1 MLKAIYLI
9 KNRNTL
15 YFALNETAKD
25 MGEMKIKGNRT
36 IKLSICT
43 FFISCVGM
51 IIIYALTKIYPF
63 GSKSILT
70 MDMSGQ
76 YVNYLAYFRNI
87 FYDGANIF
95 YDFSMN
101 LGSNCY
107 GLFAYY
113 LSSPLNIIICFFKQ
127 EHITEAIL
135 LLNIIKV
142 GLCATTMT
150 IFLCKTTKLNK
161 LSIIILSIM
170 YSLMSYNIVYSQN
183 IMWLDGVIYLPLVIL
198 GIENIIKKQKYGTY
212 ITSLFLVIVSNFY
225 VGYMIGIFS
234 VIYAIVRIINK
245 TEKNNVREI
254 YKENKRTIIVYIKG
268 TIIALL
274 LSMIILLPV
283 IINLLNS
290 KAEIET
296 SNFSIDTYYTPLDAI
311 SKIIIGSFNNDQL
324 AFGTPNIYC
333 GTLCLLMAILYFVNP
348 KIENKEKILYLFL
361 IIGMILC
368 FTIVPLNLIFHML
381 QSPVWFPFRNSFIFS
396 FMLILLASKNME
408 KIRGIKFI
416 TLLKG
421 QVLLVFISALLNKL
435 NYAYIT
441 TTNTIITII
450 FVLITGIA
458 YYYSE
463 KQKKIYKI
471 GLIILIMIEMILNG
485 YQMTKQIGYVE
496 RESFV
501 ISYQKIQDTIE
512 QYKSKE
518 NEFYRIENKVA
529 RSMND
534 PMLYH
539 YNGFTHYSS
548 TSGKDNKNFLTNF
561 GIRHNLI
568 PENSSNTT
576 LSMSSL
582 LGVKYYI
589 ADSKQISGQ
598 NLEWYNKVEEN
609 ENITILENKYALNLG
624 FLVSDKVKGVEI
636 ESGSPLKNQNE
647 LFLKMSDSQEK
658 IFEEI
663 EVRNFEQ
670 IENKNNEEMYLEY
683 TIENASSTT
692 SVKIY
697 FDNILQKI
705 TSETNENSNNVIY
718 VPKTIKNVKIEV
730 NEQDKEKFKIKL
742 YRFLEENFE
751 KTYEIIKQNQL
762 DVQENKSNYIK
773 GTINAEK
780 DGVLL
785 TSIIDDKGWTVKV
798 DGKKV
803 EKQIVA
809 ENLLAIDLTKGEHT
823 IEFSYIPTG
832 FITGLVLFIMGIIAL
847 IFDNKKEILK
857 EKRVTSKNEKNKK

>member
-1 MLKAIYLI
+1 
-9 KNRNTL
+9 
-15 YFALNETAKD
+15 
-25 MGEMKIKGNRT
+25 MKIKGSKT

-43 FFISCVGM
+43 FFISCVSM
-51 IIIYALTKIYPF
+51 IIIYALTRIYPF
-63 GSKSILT
+63 GSKSVLT

-76 YVNYLAYFRNI
+76 YVNYLSYFRNI

-107 GLFAYY
+107 GLFSYY
-113 LSSPLNIIICFFKQ
+113 ISSPLNIIICFFKQ

-150 IFLCKTTKLNK
+150 IFLSKTTKLNK
-161 LSIIILSIM
+161 LSVIILSLM

-183 IMWLDGVIYLPLVIL
+183 IMWLDGTIYLPLVIL
-198 GIENIIKKQKYGTY
+198 GIENIIKKQKYGIY
-212 ITSLFLVIVSNFY
+212 VISLFLVIVSNFY
-225 VGYMIGIFS
+225 VGYMVGIFS
-234 VIYAIVRIINK
+234 VVYTIVRIINK
-245 TEKNNVREI
+245 TEKKNLK
-254 YKENKRTIIVYIKG
+254 YFWKENDKVIIVYVKG

-283 IINLLNS
+283 LFNLLNS
-290 KAEIET
+290 KAEMEIV
-296 SNFSIDTYYTPLDAI
+296 NFSLDTYYTPLDAI
-311 SKIIIGSFNNDQL
+311 SKIIIGSFNNNEL

-333 GTLCLLMAILYFVNP
+333 GSLCLLMAMLYFVNP
-348 KIENKEKILYLFL
+348 KIKNKEKILYLFL
-361 IIGMILC
+361 IIGIIFC
-368 FTIVPLNLIFHML
+368 FTIVILNLIFHML

-396 FMLILLASKNME
+396 FLLIVLASKNME
-408 KIRGIKFI
+408 QIKEIQFSI
-416 TLLKG
+416 FLKG
-421 QVLLVFISALLNKL
+421 QILLVFIIALLSKL

-441 TTNTIITII
+441 INNTIITMI
-450 FVLITGIA
+450 FVLITGLA

-463 KQKKIYKI
+463 GRGKIYKI
-471 GLIILIMIEMILNG
+471 GLIILIAVEMVLNG
-485 YQMTKQIGYVE
+485 YQITKQIGYVE
-496 RESFV
+496 RENFI
-501 ISYQKIQDTIE
+501 ISYQKVKDVIE
-512 QYKSKE
+512 RYKSKE

-548 TSGKDNKNFLTNF
+548 TSGKDNKNFLTNL

-576 LSMSSL
+576 LPMSSL

-589 ADSKQISGQ
+589 TESKQILGQ
-598 NLEWYNKVEEN
+598 NLDWYNKIEEN
-609 ENITILENKYALNLG
+609 DNVTVLENKYALNLG
-624 FLVSDKVKGVEI
+624 FLVSDKVKTAEI

-647 LFLKMSDSQEK
+647 LFSKMIDSQEE
-658 IFEEI
+658 IFKEI
-663 EVRNFEQ
+663 EVKNFEQ
-670 IENKNNEEMYLEY
+670 IENKNNQEMYLEY
-683 TIENASSTT
+683 TIENASSNS

-705 TSETNENSNNVIY
+705 TSEINKNSNNIIY
-718 VPKTIKNVKIEV
+718 VPKTVKNIKVEID
-730 NEQDKEKFKIKL
+730 EQDKEKLKIKL
-742 YRFLEENFE
+742 YSFSKENFE
-751 KTYEIIKQNQL
+751 KIYAIINRNQL
-762 DVQENKSNYIK
+762 FVQKNSSNYIK
-773 GTINAEK
+773 GTINVEK

-785 TSIIDDKGWTVKV
+785 TSIIDNKGWSIKV

-809 ENLLAIDLTKGEHT
+809 ENLLAIDLNEGEHT
-823 IEFSYIPTG
+823 IEFLFIPTG
-832 FITGLVLFIMGIIAL
+832 FITGVVFFVIGIIVL
-847 IFDNKKEILK
+847 IFDNRKILK
-857 EKRVTSKNEKNKK
+857 GKRETLRNEKNKR